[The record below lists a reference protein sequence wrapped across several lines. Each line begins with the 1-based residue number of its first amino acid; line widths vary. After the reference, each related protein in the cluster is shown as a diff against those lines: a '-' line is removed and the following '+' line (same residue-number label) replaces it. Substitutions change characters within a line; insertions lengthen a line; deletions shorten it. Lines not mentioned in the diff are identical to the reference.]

1 MDGTIVSGWENVIN
15 VAVNEA
21 EMNNVPLSDGT
32 TSALTVDI
40 LIEENAI
47 KTIPADVVKNMVES
61 RADFRFHYGKDIVL
75 AFTNNTLAEIVGD
88 LDLNILVST
97 DKDFGQNFKAIVL
110 DPRKKAIY
118 GAKLAVAFNL
128 GKENAGKTAFV
139 SNRNLT
145 NNQVEL
151 MTTCVI
157 AENGTIAMPGIDYT
171 DLIILY

>member
-1 MDGTIVSGWENVIN
+1 MDLCNLSVIKSLMD
-15 VAVNEA
+15 EA
-21 EMNNVPLSDGT
+21 GIT
-32 TSALTVDI
+32 
-40 LIEENAI
+40 
-47 KTIPADVVKNMVES
+47 
-61 RADFRFHYGKDIVL
+61 FR
-75 AFTNNTLAEIVGD
+75 
-88 LDLNILVST
+88 
-97 DKDFGQNFKAIVL
+97 KDFGQNFKSIVS

-139 SNRNLT
+139 FHRNLT